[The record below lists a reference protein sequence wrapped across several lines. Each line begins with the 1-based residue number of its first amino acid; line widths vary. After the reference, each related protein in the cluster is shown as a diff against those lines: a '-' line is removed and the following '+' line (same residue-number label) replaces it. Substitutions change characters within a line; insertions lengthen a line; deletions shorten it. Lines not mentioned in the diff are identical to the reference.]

1 MAIDYKLY
9 ISDNLGKILEPFVVD
24 GVTWTTKR
32 KDEPGKLTFKIM
44 YDKDLKIQNG
54 NAVRFQKG
62 SKKFFYGFIF
72 SMKPNIKDETVEITA
87 YDQLRYLKNKD
98 TYVYKNWTANQLI
111 TVIAQDY
118 QLRVGK
124 LSDTSYPIPTACE
137 DNTSLMD
144 MIQNALD
151 ETLTATKKMFIL
163 YDDFGKI
170 RLSSLKELKTDLI
183 IDSETGQSVDISSS
197 IDSDVYNQIKLIRTD
212 EESGV
217 REIYM
222 TKDSSN
228 INKWGVLQY
237 CESIDENTNGKV
249 KADALLKLY
258 NQEVKKLKI
267 SGCTGDV
274 RIRGGSSVIVQLTV
288 MNYKI
293 YNYMIVESVT
303 HNFKNNE
310 HTMDLTLI
318 GGGYSA

>member
-1 MAIDYKLY
+1 MSFTYTLL
-9 ISDNLGKILEPFVVD
+9 ISDNASRIYEPVVTD
-24 GVTWTTKR
+24 DVTWTTKR

-44 YDKDLKIQNG
+44 YDKNLKIQNG

-62 SKKFFYGFIF
+62 NNKVFYGFIF
-72 SMKPNIKDETVEITA
+72 TLKPDIENETIEITA
-87 YDQLRYLKNKD
+87 YDQIRYLKNSD

-111 TVIAQDY
+111 TVIAKDY
-118 QLRVGK
+118 QLSVGK
-124 LSDTSYPIPTACE
+124 LTDTSYPIPTACE
-137 DNTSLMD
+137 DNTSLLD

-170 RLSSLKELKTDLI
+170 RLSSLEELKTDLI
-183 IDSETGQSVDISSS
+183 IDSETGQSVDISST

-267 SGCTGDV
+267 SGCLGDV

-288 MNYKI
+288 MDYKI
-293 YNYMIVESVT
+293 YNYMIVDSVT
-303 HNFKNNE
+303 HNFSDNE